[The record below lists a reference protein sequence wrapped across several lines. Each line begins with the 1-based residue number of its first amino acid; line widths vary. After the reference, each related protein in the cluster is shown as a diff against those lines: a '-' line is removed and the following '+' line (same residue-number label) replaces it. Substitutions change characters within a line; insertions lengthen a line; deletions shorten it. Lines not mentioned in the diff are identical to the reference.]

1 MAESLTRKYPT
12 PAALMEAYDACGG
25 GGGEGGRGAML
36 AGFEYGPVG
45 GRKKVNKAVSEAIAA
60 LYNHRGQME

>member
-12 PAALMEAYDACGG
+12 PAALMEAYDEC
-25 GGGEGGRGAML
+25 GEGGRGTML

-45 GRKKVNKAVSEAIAA
+45 GRKKVNKGVSEAIAA